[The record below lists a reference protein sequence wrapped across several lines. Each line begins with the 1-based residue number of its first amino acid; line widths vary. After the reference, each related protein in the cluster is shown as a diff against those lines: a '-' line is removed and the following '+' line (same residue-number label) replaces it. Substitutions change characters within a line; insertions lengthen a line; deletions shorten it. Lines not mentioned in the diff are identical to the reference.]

1 MIHNLKNKKAL
12 PVYGKG
18 LNIRDWLWVKD
29 HASAI
34 DVIFHQGKMG
44 ETYNIGG
51 KNEWKN
57 IDIVHKLCEIVD
69 QKLGREEGESK
80 KLITFVKDRAGHD
93 MRYAIDPTKL
103 ENDLGWTPSITFEE
117 GLEKTVEWYLENTEW
132 LERVTSGAYQSYY
145 DDQYEKR

>member
-1 MIHNLKNKKAL
+1 
-12 PVYGKG
+12 
-18 LNIRDWLWVKD
+18 
-29 HASAI
+29 
-34 DVIFHQGKMG
+34 VIFHQGKMG